1 MATRLNKFKMTDPAS
16 IAATLMANFAT
27 VRIPSCERLWT
38 WPVDDPSPRLRAR
51 LLANAL
57 AGETLIVGCY
67 REHVRCH
74 LLEAGYRAF
83 FDRIEG
89 GGPDGWRLHFF
100 CYDPAIVLLLHDIP
114 VAQCGPGDPVS
125 FDAEKFV
132 MHHLRRLERRGLLG
146 TQHQWWDSV
155 DE

>member
-1 MATRLNKFKMTDPAS
+1 MTELPT
-16 IAATLMANFAT
+16 IAATLLANFAT
-27 VRIPSCERLWT
+27 VRIPRCERLWT
-38 WPVDDPSPRLRAR
+38 WPVDDPSPRLRTR

-57 AGETLIVGCY
+57 AGETLIGSCY
-67 REHVRCH
+67 RQRVRCH
-74 LLEAGYRAF
+74 LLATGHRAF

-89 GGPDGWRLHFF
+89 GGRDGWRLHFF

-114 VAQCGPGDPVS
+114 VGQCGPGDPVS

-132 MHHLRRLERRGLLG
+132 MNHLRRLERSGQLG
-146 TQHQWWDSV
+146 TPDKWWDSA

>member
-1 MATRLNKFKMTDPAS
+1 MTELPT
-16 IAATLMANFAT
+16 IAATLLANFAT
-27 VRIPSCERLWT
+27 VRIPRCERLWT
-38 WPVDDPSPRLRAR
+38 WPVDDPSPRLRTR

-57 AGETLIVGCY
+57 TGETLIGSCY
-67 REHVRCH
+67 RQCVRGH

-89 GGPDGWRLHFF
+89 GGTDGWRLHFF
-100 CYDPAIVLLLHDIP
+100 CLDPSAIQLLHDIP
-114 VAQCGPGDPVS
+114 VGQCGPGDPVS

-132 MHHLRRLERRGLLG
+132 MHHLRRLQRQGLLG
-146 TQHQWWDSV
+146 THDRWWDSV